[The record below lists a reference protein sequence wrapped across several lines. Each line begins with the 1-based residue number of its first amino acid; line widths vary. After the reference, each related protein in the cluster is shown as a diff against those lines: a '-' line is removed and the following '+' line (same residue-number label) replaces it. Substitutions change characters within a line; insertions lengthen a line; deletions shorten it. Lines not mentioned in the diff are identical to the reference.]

1 MTSNWRTNMVPR
13 TQHRSATAVA
23 AALVALAIAAP
34 QPVVAQAQPA
44 AAATGAAPAAAPLP
58 RTSDGHP
65 DLTGM
70 WVRAPAA
77 GGPNIPAFNFSP
89 TGQDDTLF
97 STRDRNFDYAE
108 LDQEYINKMG
118 SDFPIY
124 KPEYWEVV
132 QYNDEVGYEH
142 PRDPGFGCRNPG
154 IVKLGSPTEIVQLP
168 HKVILIY
175 PGSTVWMRQV
185 PIGAKLR
192 TEDEYESVYTMGV
205 PVGRWEGDT
214 LVVETVDFIPDGAW
228 YTLRGFFQSAT
239 SKITERFTPTPDGGI
254 TYQVTIDDPAFVQP
268 WVRPVVNM
276 RRNPN
281 PTAVFPTP
289 LPCLEHDG
297 EHMTMELG
305 EAVESKEN

>member
-1 MTSNWRTNMVPR
+1 L
-13 TQHRSATAVA
+13 ATVVA
-23 AALVALAIAAP
+23 AMLVALAVAAP
-34 QPVVAQAQPA
+34 PQQAMAQPTAAQAG
-44 AAATGAAPAAAPLP
+44 GALAAAAPLP

-65 DLTGM
+65 NLTGM
-70 WVRAPAA
+70 WVRAPGAAA
-77 GGPNIPAFNFSP
+77 GPSIPAFAFAP
-89 TGQDDTLF
+89 RQDDTLF
-97 STRDRNFDYAE
+97 YTRDKNFDYAE
-108 LDQEYINKMG
+108 LDQEYIVKMG

-154 IVKLGSPTEIVQLP
+154 IVKLSSPTEIVQLP

-192 TEDEYESVYTMGV
+192 TEDEYEGVYTMGV

-228 YTLRGFFQSAT
+228 YSARGFFQSAT
-239 SKITERFTPTPDGGI
+239 SKITERFTPTPEGGI
-254 TYQVTIDDPAFVQP
+254 TYQVTIDDPAFVKP
-268 WVRPVVNM
+268 WVRPSVNM

-289 LPCLEHDG
+289 LPCVEHDG
-297 EHMTMELG
+297 ENLTMESG
-305 EAVESKEN
+305 EAVETKKN